1 MIRNIKMVENGKKR
15 EKKDLIGKRWKNHI
29 MNKYIEKVKME
40 RYKTSKWVQI
50 LEKRSLDREIE
61 RDRRRW
67 SKAIRREVINLKWS
81 VRVVKS

>member
-1 MIRNIKMVENGKKR
+1 MIRNIKMVENEK
-15 EKKDLIGKRWKNHI
+15 KKDLIGKRWKNHI